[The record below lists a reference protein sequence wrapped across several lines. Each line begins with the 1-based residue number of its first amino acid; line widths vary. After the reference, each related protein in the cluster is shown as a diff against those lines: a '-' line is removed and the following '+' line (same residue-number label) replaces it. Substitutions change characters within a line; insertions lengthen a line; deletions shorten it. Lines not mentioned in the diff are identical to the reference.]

1 MSVHST
7 TTPRAAVLLVF
18 GRAALPDSPLAA
30 ELRSLIEGLG
40 YEVIG
45 EVRQKRSETASA
57 LPVGQGKLAELKE
70 LVEQAKAGSEA
81 RVLIACALDL
91 PSGQQRN
98 LEKILDEPVVD
109 RTEIILRIFEER
121 ASSPLAKLE
130 IERARL
136 MHSIPRIRD
145 QEAARRQDGGGG
157 RAAKGHT
164 SSELAKQ
171 AAAKRIAE
179 LGKRIEI
186 VRREQDR
193 RMQRRRTVA
202 RVALLGY
209 TNVGKSSWM
218 EQLTNRTVGVKDELF
233 HTLGTTVHALRG
245 AGRRI
250 LVADTV
256 GFLEE
261 LPHNLVESFRST
273 LAEALDADLR
283 LHVADA
289 SNPRLEAQLTVT
301 RELLERVECPPARE
315 LLLLNKVDR
324 LTPEEQAELRIR
336 YPEALLVSS
345 RSTDDRRM
353 LVERIRE
360 LIDQNVPLFDPTPE
374 PRVLEDWER
383 EDTDGSESV
392 SEARN

>member
-1 MSVHST
+1 MPAHST
-7 TTPRAAVLLVF
+7 TTTRAAVLLIF
-18 GRAALPDSPLAA
+18 GRAAIPDSPLAA

-45 EVRQKRSETASA
+45 EVRQRRSETASA

-81 RVLIACALDL
+81 RVLVACALDL

-98 LEKILDEPVVD
+98 LERILDEPVVD

-121 ASSPLAKLE
+121 ASSPLSKLE

-136 MHSIPRIRD
+136 IHSIPRIRD
-145 QEAARRQDGGGG
+145 QEASRRQEGGGG

-171 AAAKRIAE
+171 AAARRIAE

-218 EQLTNRTVGVKDELF
+218 ERLTNRTVGVKDELF

-261 LPHNLVESFRST
+261 LPHTLVESFRST

-289 SNPRLEAQLTVT
+289 SNPRLEEQLKVT
-301 RELLERVECPPARE
+301 YSLLERVECPPAKE
-315 LLLLNKVDR
+315 LLILNKIDK
-324 LTPEEQAELRIR
+324 LSPEALGELRIR
-336 YPEALLVSS
+336 YPDALFVTS
-345 RSTDDRRM
+345 RSSDDRRM

-360 LIDQNVPLFDPTPE
+360 IVDANVPEFAPAPE
-374 PRVLEDWER
+374 PRILEEWEKA
-383 EDTDGSESV
+383 ETDGSESLREE
-392 SEARN
+392 SF